1 MGKRDERVESRKLSG
16 VTPVKAIK
24 LPARMGL
31 LALAAV
37 TAGSLLAAGAPMAD
51 ASTMPRA
58 DFTRG
63 SRVLGVGAGNGI
75 GASVDVAVQP
85 NLSLGGAIASGVYG
99 FDSTRWDVRMLYQ
112 FVNGGRRNLSVAG
125 LLGVWGDSRYQ
136 RPLGLAP
143 GIEIGF
149 ALSFP
154 FTRELTGRLNL
165 AVPYYGTLGG
175 PYFNAFGGPSAGAEL
190 GYRFQPHIEGT
201 LGVNGMGGLLGAKL
215 NF

>member
-1 MGKRDERVESRKLSG
+1 MGKRDERVGSRKPSG
-16 VTPVKAIK
+16 VMTVKAIK
-24 LPARMGL
+24 LPARLGL
-31 LALAAV
+31 LGLAAI
-37 TAGSLLAAGAPMAD
+37 TTGTLLAAGAPVAE

-63 SRVLGVGAGNGI
+63 SRVLGVGVGNGI

-85 NLSLGGAIASGVYG
+85 NLSLGGAIGSGVYG
-99 FDSTRWDVRMLYQ
+99 FDTTRWDVRMLYQ